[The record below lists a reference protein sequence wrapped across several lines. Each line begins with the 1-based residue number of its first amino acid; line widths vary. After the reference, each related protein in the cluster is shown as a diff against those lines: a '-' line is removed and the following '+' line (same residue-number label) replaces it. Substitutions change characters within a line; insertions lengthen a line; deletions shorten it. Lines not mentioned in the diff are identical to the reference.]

1 MQIITQILNILSE
14 IILNYF
20 ESLRTNVV
28 SQVVT
33 AIWLIIGGT
42 WKEKR
47 VALQQNIGTLLTHP
61 IHYDPKE
68 EGAKKEA
75 PSIWYPFDAF
85 QVMRNGFNWFAS
97 QIESLSNP
105 VWSKLNNGMITE
117 GFPEKILLGLTL
129 LGFFYADIVIGFA
142 IAYEQDL
149 ITEIPMI
156 FQFYGI
162 AIAFATIGSA
172 FASGLLGYEI
182 LREGAPIWKRKGI
195 KVIGLI
201 FVTILFILS
210 IVTAIGINAKFI
222 LADSELDP
230 IIVNY
235 VNLVSDVSMQVL
247 TRVNSLLATLLLP
260 FGAAFEGLLFVIAFL
275 LSALSVSIRVIGVVV
290 SVGLDLVFR
299 FSVVFVEL
307 IAFLVISAP
316 ERIITAVT
324 NRTNKNTVTPL
335 D

>member
-1 MQIITQILNILSE
+1 MQIITQILDILSE
-14 IILNYF
+14 IILKYF
-20 ESLRTNVV
+20 ESLRTNGV
-28 SQVVT
+28 SQFVT

-47 VALQQNIGTLLTHP
+47 VAFQQNVGALLTHP
-61 IHYDPKE
+61 IYYDPKME
-68 EGAKKEA
+68 SEKKEA
-75 PSIWYPFDAF
+75 ITIWYPFDAF
-85 QVMRNGFNWFAS
+85 QVMRNGFDWFAS
-97 QIESLSNP
+97 QIEALSNP

-142 IAYEQDL
+142 IAYEQEL
-149 ITEIPMI
+149 ITDIPTI

-182 LREGAPIWKRKGI
+182 LREGAPIWKRKGV
-195 KVIGLI
+195 KFIGLI
-201 FVTILFILS
+201 FVIILFVLS
-210 IVTAIGINAKFI
+210 VVTAIGINAKFI
-222 LADSELDP
+222 LADSNLDP
-230 IIVNY
+230 IVVNY
-235 VNLVSDVSMQVL
+235 VNLASDLSMQVL

-290 SVGLDLVFR
+290 SIGIDLVFR

-307 IAFLVISAP
+307 IVFLVIAAP
-316 ERIITAVT
+316 ERVITAIN
-324 NRTNKNTVTPL
+324 NRTKKQ
-335 D
+335 